1 MLSVSVDTVFHWK
14 EVIAVSSPTEQI
26 LEIIRQLAVERD
38 TFTSDDIRPLL
49 TGGLTTR
56 SIPSAVGK
64 ARRDGIIE
72 EIDRVKS
79 IIPERKG
86 SLVGVYRRPGSALAT
101 VSSDANLTQQP
112 STIVSSTAQEIVNL
126 RAYLE
131 HMGYLCGVE
140 ELTSVL
146 LMLSSRTWLI
156 LSGPSGTG
164 KSSLIRHIASAVG
177 GVLHDVQVK
186 PNWISSE
193 DSLGYYSETSQ
204 RFVPGVL
211 SNALIESAK
220 DASERFHFVRLD
232 EMNLAAPEYYLAE
245 VLSAAETWQHG
256 TSGRMES
263 DPIQLPPMPTEVEA
277 PNVALSDNVFLVG
290 TVNVD
295 ETTRSLSSK
304 VLDRASVYDLHH
316 VDLFGIPLKNNDPLI
331 LPPASPG
338 LVKLLKDRPHSV
350 SELDLPDGL
359 VIEVGE
365 LLSQLNT
372 YAQTLG
378 GQIAY
383 RQRDALLT
391 LASLADKHQ
400 LTDILSRSAVIDI
413 GIRACILPKWQG
425 STLAAVTALRGA
437 ISTVLELDTPSAE
450 ISPEIVRSEIPRSKY
465 PRTADKLASM
475 LEQATTLGYFSAW

>member
-1 MLSVSVDTVFHWK
+1 M
-14 EVIAVSSPTEQI
+14 ASSTEQI
-26 LEIIRQLAVERD
+26 LEIIRQLAAERD

-49 TGGLTTR
+49 TGDLTPR

-79 IIPERKG
+79 SIPERKG
-86 SLVGVYRRPGSALAT
+86 SLVGVFRRPGSTLANA
-101 VSSDANLTQQP
+101 SSNSDLAQHP
-112 STIVSSTAQEIVNL
+112 SAVVSSTAQEIIEL

-131 HMGYLCGVE
+131 RMGYLCGVE
-140 ELTSVL
+140 ELASVL

-177 GVLHDVQVK
+177 GTLHDVQVK

-193 DSLGYYSETSQ
+193 DSLGYFSETSQ

-211 SNALIESAK
+211 SSALIESAK
-220 DASERFHFVRLD
+220 DTSERFHFVRLD

-245 VLSAAETWQHG
+245 VLSAAETWRRG
-256 TSGRMES
+256 TAGRMES
-263 DPIQLPPMPTEVEA
+263 DPIQLPPMPEKVEA
-277 PNVALSDNVFLVG
+277 PYVALSDNVFLVG

-316 VDLFGIPLKNNDPLI
+316 VDLFGLPAKNDDLQI
-331 LPPASPG
+331 SPPAAPG

-359 VIEVGE
+359 VLEVGE

-378 GQIAY
+378 GPIAY

-391 LASLADKHQ
+391 LASLAEKHQ
-400 LTDILSRSAVIDI
+400 ITDILSRSAVIDI

-437 ISTVLELDTPSAE
+437 IATILELDTQPTE
-450 ISPEIVRSEIPRSKY
+450 ISTEVVRSEIPRAKY

-475 LEQATTLGYFSAW
+475 LEQATNLGYFSAW